1 MTRKSQL
8 DPDIQNIKEIPLL
21 IHEDVWM
28 DFFRTYGNVW
38 IKVKHSK
45 LVRLDAEGKEIER
58 LLEGAKK
65 DKKKNMN
72 RVIELSEMINNEG
85 KEAAL
90 SEMEETQALIQRLNS
105 EIEAL
110 EARRLSVNERKRK
123 LNFDILNDTVKIAYE
138 EIKKQERIL
147 ENISGEI
154 EGLKEMLNRSIDRKH
169 GIEEQ
174 KNQLYRLVHGLI
186 GRDETNKMDGT
197 YLET

>member
-8 DPDIQNIKEIPLL
+8 DPHIQDRKDIPLL
-21 IHEDVWM
+21 IHEDVWL
-28 DFFRTYGNVW
+28 DFFNTYCNVW
-38 IKVKHSK
+38 IKVKYSK
-45 LVRLDAEGKEIER
+45 LVRLDAEAKEIER
-58 LLEGAKK
+58 LLESTKK

-72 RVIELSEMINNEG
+72 KVIVLSGMINNEG
-85 KEAAL
+85 NEAAL
-90 SEMEETQALIQRLNS
+90 SELEETQALIQHLNN
-105 EIEAL
+105 EIETL
-110 EARRLSVNERKRK
+110 ESRRLSVNERKRK
-123 LNFDILNDTVKIAYE
+123 LNFDILNDTVKIAYK

-186 GRDETNKMDGT
+186 GRDETNKMDDT